1 MLTINILEKKYT
13 TQLILEKIDLKINNF
28 GLYGLVGKNGQGKT
42 TLFKCILG
50 LEKYKGE
57 SYVNNSKIALH
68 NQFTEN

>member
-42 TLFKCILG
+42 TLLNVF
-50 LEKYKGE
+50 
-57 SYVNNSKIALH
+57 
-68 NQFTEN
+68 